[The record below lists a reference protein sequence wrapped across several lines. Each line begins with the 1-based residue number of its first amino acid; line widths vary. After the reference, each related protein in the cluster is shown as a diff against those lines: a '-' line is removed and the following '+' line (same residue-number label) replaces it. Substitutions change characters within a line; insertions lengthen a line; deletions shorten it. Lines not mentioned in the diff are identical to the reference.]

1 MLTLSL
7 YMLKK
12 LCVSDRIIIVIS
24 KGPPVVHAVDDTFL
38 NEFAYATRVHR
49 GHTKLICSK
58 WKLSDI

>member
-1 MLTLSL
+1 
-7 YMLKK
+7 MLKY
-12 LCVSDRIIIVIS
+12 LCVSDRIIIIFS

-38 NEFAYATRVHR
+38 SEVTYATRVHR